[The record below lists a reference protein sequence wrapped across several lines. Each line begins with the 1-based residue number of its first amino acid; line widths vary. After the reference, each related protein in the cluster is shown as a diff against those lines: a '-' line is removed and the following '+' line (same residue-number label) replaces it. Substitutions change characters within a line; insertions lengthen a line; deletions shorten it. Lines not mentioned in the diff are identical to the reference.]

1 MTAASWSMST
11 PEEAPTERPRT
22 SLRAR
27 VLFAVKLLVTGGL
40 VAWLVRSMV
49 LRDGTDALVE
59 RLGTLAWPWIA
70 VAIAIHFVAVTAG
83 TARWSVLLR
92 ARGLERPF
100 GELFR
105 SFLVGRFIGAFTP
118 STTGLDGYRAL
129 EVGRT
134 TGKMAESAAV
144 IAIEKLFGLVGM
156 AVVCAALLPFGLV
169 ERLGVGAVLVALSM
183 AGAAAVG
190 LWVVS
195 SPARAGWLAGRAP
208 GPLRGAA
215 KRVADALSG
224 AGLTASVTGRALGL
238 GVVTHLCL
246 SATFAVSG
254 MSLGVEVAP
263 LELLAVGNAIVLAVL
278 LPVSIGGVGVREG
291 TAVLLLSAAGVST
304 TDAVLLALLGY
315 LTGQAPALFGGLF
328 FAARR

>member
-1 MTAASWSMST
+1 MTAAALTMST
-11 PEEAPTERPRT
+11 PEATPERPRA

-27 VLFAVKLLVTGGL
+27 VLFGVKLVVTAVLVG
-40 VAWLVRSMV
+40 WLVRSML
-49 LRDGTDALVE
+49 LRDGADALGA
-59 RLGTLAWPWIA
+59 RLGSLSWPWIA
-70 VAIAIHFVAVTAG
+70 VAIAIHFAAVTAG

-92 ARGLERPF
+92 ARGLARPL

-105 SFLVGRFIGAFTP
+105 AFLVGRFIGAFTP

-156 AVVCAALLPFGLV
+156 AVVCAALLPFGLL
-169 ERLGVGAVLVALSM
+169 ERLGPTAILVAVGM
-183 AGAAAVG
+183 AGAAALG
-190 LWVVS
+190 LLIVS
-195 SPARAGWLAGRAP
+195 SPARAHWLASRAP
-208 GPLRGAA
+208 GPTRGFS
-215 KRVADALSG
+215 KRIADALSG
-224 AGLTASVTGRALGL
+224 VELGASVIGRALVL

-246 SATFAVSG
+246 SATFAATG
-254 MSLGVEVAP
+254 LAIGVDVGA
-263 LELLAVGNAIVLAVL
+263 LELLAVGNAITLAVL

-291 TAVLLLSAAGVST
+291 TAVLLLTAAGVTT

-315 LTGQAPALFGGLF
+315 LTGQAPALLGGLVL
-328 FAARR
+328 ALRR